1 MKNLA
6 KKVLGNFLLYLL
18 VLVVNINETIS
29 FISKQ
34 ILIFISKQFLGFTLL
49 VKEVLGLL
57 SIERF
62 LGFLLPLNGILTV
75 LIDRFLGLISKQV
88 LKLVSE
94 FLYFVGLAKGY
105 IGNLKLKNNYI
116 LKIFGIVIVFY
127 YPQNSVW
134 LLSMYNLRNTI
145 KISLDY
151 YISNLIILFISYKN
165 IIIEKLKIRIVLN
178 KIIELDLIGLLL
190 GIIITLVVMNLVENI
205 LNNIIILNNLFVEII
220 NKLYSN
226 SFDNSLSII
235 QLDMEYLN
243 DKDELFKIILS
254 SNFIVGN
261 NFSNKIIKIYREIK
275 IFLIK
280 FKNWITK
287 K

>member
-127 YPQNSVW
+127 YPQNSV
-134 LLSMYNLRNTI
+134 
-145 KISLDY
+145 
-151 YISNLIILFISYKN
+151 
-165 IIIEKLKIRIVLN
+165 
-178 KIIELDLIGLLL
+178 
-190 GIIITLVVMNLVENI
+190 
-205 LNNIIILNNLFVEII
+205 
-220 NKLYSN
+220 
-226 SFDNSLSII
+226 
-235 QLDMEYLN
+235 
-243 DKDELFKIILS
+243 
-254 SNFIVGN
+254 
-261 NFSNKIIKIYREIK
+261 
-275 IFLIK
+275 
-280 FKNWITK
+280 
-287 K
+287 

>member
-1 MKNLA
+1 
-6 KKVLGNFLLYLL
+6 
-18 VLVVNINETIS
+18 
-29 FISKQ
+29 
-34 ILIFISKQFLGFTLL
+34 
-49 VKEVLGLL
+49 
-57 SIERF
+57 
-62 LGFLLPLNGILTV
+62 
-75 LIDRFLGLISKQV
+75 
-88 LKLVSE
+88 
-94 FLYFVGLAKGY
+94 
-105 IGNLKLKNNYI
+105 
-116 LKIFGIVIVFY
+116 
-127 YPQNSVW
+127 
-134 LLSMYNLRNTI
+134 MYNLRNTI

-280 FKNWITK
+280 FKN
-287 K
+287 